1 MNITEFAAYAGVSKA
16 AVSRYFNGGY
26 LSEEKRA
33 RIAAAVEATGYHP
46 SLQAQMLRTRRT
58 RQVLVI
64 LPKLSSESCA
74 RMVEGISDVLDQ
86 NGYQLLLVNTAN
98 DSAREVAAL
107 NLLQQNTVDGVI
119 LIATIFT
126 PEHRTVLASLKLP
139 VIILGQEY
147 PGFCSVSHDD
157 RGAAYT
163 ATAHMLAKG
172 RRAPGFLG
180 VTMLDKAAGLDRRR
194 GFEDALRE
202 AGVPLR
208 PGRTSIA
215 AFNMESGY
223 EQASTLL
230 ERDPSLDCLFC
241 ATDSIAIGALQYCRS
256 HNIRVPED
264 LMVAAVGNSEAGR
277 VAYVPITSV
286 QLHYRTAGQMAAE
299 MLLQHLADPH
309 AKPENRV
316 LDYVLRPRASTGDAS
331 PEENIWAE

>member
-86 NGYQLLLVNTAN
+86 NGYQLLLVNTSN
-98 DSAREVAAL
+98 DSSREVAAL

-126 PEHRTVLASLKLP
+126 PEHRTVLASLRLP

-157 RGAAYT
+157 RGAAHA
-163 ATAHMLAKG
+163 ATAHMLSKG
-172 RRAPGFLG
+172 RTAPGFLG

-230 ERDPSLDCLFC
+230 EREPSPDCLFC

-256 HNIRVPED
+256 HGIRVPED
-264 LMVAAVGNSEAGR
+264 LMITAVGDSEAGR

-286 QLHYRTAGQMAAE
+286 QLHYRTAGRMAAE
-299 MLLQHLADPH
+299 MLLEHLADPH
-309 AKPENRV
+309 TKPENQV
-316 LDYVLRPRASTGDAS
+316 LGYALRPRASTGDTS
-331 PEENIWAE
+331 PEEDIWAE

>member
-26 LSEEKRA
+26 LSEEKRT

-98 DSAREVAAL
+98 DSSREVAAL

-126 PEHRTVLASLKLP
+126 PEHRTVLASLRLP

-157 RGAAYT
+157 RGAAHA
-163 ATAHMLAKG
+163 ATAHMLSKG
-172 RRAPGFLG
+172 RTAPGFLG

-215 AFNMESGY
+215 AFNMESG
-223 EQASTLL
+223 
-230 ERDPSLDCLFC
+230 
-241 ATDSIAIGALQYCRS
+241 ALQYCRS
-256 HNIRVPED
+256 HGIRVPED
-264 LMVAAVGNSEAGR
+264 LMITAVGDSEAGR

-286 QLHYRTAGQMAAE
+286 QLHYRTAGQLAAE
-299 MLLQHLADPH
+299 MLLEHLADPH
-309 AKPENRV
+309 TKPENRV
-316 LDYVLRPRASTGDAS
+316 LDYVLRPRASTGDTS
-331 PEENIWAE
+331 PEEDIWAE

>member
-74 RMVEGISDVLDQ
+74 RMVEGISDVLDK
-86 NGYQLLLVNTAN
+86 NNYHLLLVNTAN

-126 PEHRTVLASLKLP
+126 PEHRTVLGSLRLP

-157 RGAAYT
+157 RGAAHA
-163 ATAHMLAKG
+163 ATAHMLSKG
-172 RRAPGFLG
+172 RKAPGFLG

-230 ERDPSLDCLFC
+230 KREPSLDCLFC

-256 HNIRVPED
+256 HGIRVPED
-264 LMVAAVGNSEAGR
+264 LMITAVGDSEAGR
-277 VAYVPITSV
+277 VAYVPISSV
-286 QLHYRTAGQMAAE
+286 QLHYRTAGRLAAE
-299 MLLQHLADPH
+299 MLLEHLADPH
-309 AKPENRV
+309 AKVESRV

-331 PEENIWAE
+331 PEEDIWAE

>member
-98 DSAREVAAL
+98 DSSREVAAL

-126 PEHRTVLASLKLP
+126 PEHRTVLASLRLP

-157 RGAAYT
+157 RGAAHA
-163 ATAHMLAKG
+163 ATAHMLSKG
-172 RRAPGFLG
+172 RTAPGFLG

-230 ERDPSLDCLFC
+230 EREPSLDCLF
-241 ATDSIAIGALQYCRS
+241 GALQYCRS
-256 HNIRVPED
+256 HGIRVPED
-264 LMVAAVGNSEAGR
+264 LMITAVGDSEAGR

-286 QLHYRTAGQMAAE
+286 QLHYRTAGQLAAE
-299 MLLQHLADPH
+299 MLLEHLADPH
-309 AKPENRV
+309 TKPENRV
-316 LDYVLRPRASTGDAS
+316 LDYVLRPRASTGDTS
-331 PEENIWAE
+331 PEEDIWAE

>member
-33 RIAAAVEATGYHP
+33 RIEAAAAATGYRP

-74 RMVEGISDVLDQ
+74 RMVEGISAILEES
-86 NGYQLLLVNTAN
+86 GYQLLLINTAN
-98 DSAREVAAL
+98 DSSKEIAAL

-126 PEHRTVLASLKLP
+126 PEHRTILSSLRLP
-139 VIILGQEY
+139 VVILGQEY

-157 RGAAYT
+157 RGAARA

-172 RRAPGFLG
+172 RRRPGFLG
-180 VTMLDKAAGLDRRR
+180 VTMKDLAAGLNRRR
-194 GFEDALRE
+194 GFEDALKE
-202 AGVPLR
+202 AGLVPSPKR
-208 PGRTSIA
+208 ANIA
-215 AFNMESGY
+215 AFNMEAGY
-223 EQASTLL
+223 EQAGSLL
-230 ERDPSLDCLFC
+230 AREGDLDCLFC

-256 HNIRVPED
+256 HGIRVPED
-264 LMVAAVGNSEAGR
+264 LMLAAVGNSEAGR
-277 VAYVPITSV
+277 VAYVPLTSV
-286 QLHYRTAGQMAAE
+286 QLHYRMAGRLAAQ
-299 MLLQHLADPH
+299 MLLERLAQPH
-309 AKPENRV
+309 AQPQSRV
-316 LDYVLRPRASTGDAS
+316 LDFVLRPRASTGDDAS
-331 PEENIWAE
+331 GEDIWAT

>member
-86 NGYQLLLVNTAN
+86 NGYQLLLVNTSN
-98 DSAREVAAL
+98 DSSREVAAL

-126 PEHRTVLASLKLP
+126 PEHRTVLASLRLP

-157 RGAAYT
+157 RGAAHA
-163 ATAHMLAKG
+163 ATTHMLSKG
-172 RRAPGFLG
+172 RTAPGFLG

-230 ERDPSLDCLFC
+230 EREPSLDCLSC

-256 HNIRVPED
+256 HGIRVPED
-264 LMVAAVGNSEAGR
+264 LMITAVGDSEAGR

-286 QLHYRTAGQMAAE
+286 QLHYRTAGRMAAE
-299 MLLQHLADPH
+299 MLLEHLADPH
-309 AKPENRV
+309 TKPENQV
-316 LDYVLRPRASTGDAS
+316 LGYALRPRASTGDAS